1 MLNIMEVHE
10 TNKMIEQEKL
20 DVRTITMGI
29 SLLDCAADSVDE
41 VCENIYNKIT
51 TYAKDLVSTGQAIE
65 RDFGIPIV
73 NKRITVTPISL
84 VGASSCKSSEDF
96 VKIAHALDRA
106 AKKVGVDLIGGY
118 SALVSK
124 SMTPAEEMLIRSL
137 PQALSETDIVC
148 SSVNVGSTK
157 TGIDMNSV
165 ELLGH
170 IIKDIAHATADN
182 DSYGCVKFVAFCNAP
197 DDNPFMAGGFHGV
210 TEGDAVINVGVSGPG
225 VVSRALDEA
234 KGKDFEF
241 LCETIKRTAFKITRV
256 GQLML
261 KDMRR
266 DLFTHIQTLP
276 FSYFDSRPHGKIL
289 IRVVNYVNTLSDTLS
304 SGLVNVISDVFTFF
318 ITLVV
323 MFVVDWRLALYSL
336 ALFPLLI
343 AWVLGLQ
350 HFQRRAYQVLSN
362 KQSNLNAFIHESI
375 AGVKTTQTFAREDT
389 QFRTFQ
395 EQQGAVRSAWMRTV
409 HIQTL
414 MWPGIQTISVM
425 TIAFIYY
432 VGVTGFG
439 GVDVTT
445 GVLIA
450 FVGYANNFWNPVIS
464 IGNFYNQLITC
475 SAYLERIFETLDVQP
490 EIRNAPD
497 AVDLPQIE
505 GRVDFNDVVFRY
517 EPDGRNILNLVDLHV
532 KPGETVALVGPT
544 GAGKT
549 TIINLL
555 SRFYDVAEGSVTID
569 GHDVRSV
576 TLESLRRQMGVMLQ
590 DTFIFSGNV
599 RENIRYGK
607 LDATDEEI
615 VAAAKA
621 VHAHEFIMELP
632 DGYDTVVEERGS
644 TLSAGQRQLI
654 AFARVLLADPRIL
667 ILDEATSNIDT
678 RTEEALQAGL
688 NHLLKG
694 RTSFII
700 AHRLSTIENADEIC
714 FIDHGQ
720 IVEQGNHAEL
730 LARHGA
736 YYRLYESQYAMIKV

>member
-1 MLNIMEVHE
+1 MAQRNTFRDDEDLEEKINMRDLARVGVYLKPYMARVVWILIVVAAMGCINVVEPYLTKIM
-10 TNKMIEQEKL
+10 I
-20 DVRTITMGI
+20 
-29 SLLDCAADSVDE
+29 DSV
-41 VCENIYNKIT
+41 IP
-51 TYAKDLVSTGQAIE
+51 AKNLA
-65 RDFGIPIV
+65 
-73 NKRITVTPISL
+73 
-84 VGASSCKSSEDF
+84 
-96 VKIAHALDRA
+96 
-106 AKKVGVDLIGGY
+106 
-118 SALVSK
+118 
-124 SMTPAEEMLIRSL
+124 
-137 PQALSETDIVC
+137 
-148 SSVNVGSTK
+148 
-157 TGIDMNSV
+157 
-165 ELLGH
+165 LLGEL
-170 IIKDIAHATADN
+170 
-182 DSYGCVKFVAFCNAP
+182 VALL
-197 DDNPFMAGGFHGV
+197 
-210 TEGDAVINVGVSGPG
+210 AVLIVIY
-225 VVSRALDEA
+225 
-234 KGKDFEF
+234 EF
-241 LCETIKRTAFKITRV
+241 GLRYRTVEITRV

-532 KPGETVALVGPT
+532 EPGKTIALVGPT

-667 ILDEATSNIDT
+667 ILDEATSALDT
-678 RTEEALQAGL
+678 ESEKLVQDAL
-688 NHLLKG
+688 NSLLQG
-694 RTSFII
+694 RTSIVI
-700 AHRLSTIENADEIC
+700 AHRLSTIHNADLIVVV
-714 FIDHGQ
+714 DHGR
-720 IVEQGNHAEL
+720 IAEQGTHNEL
-730 LARHGA
+730 MERNGI
-736 YYRLYESQYAMIKV
+736 YAKLIEMQSFD

>member
-1 MLNIMEVHE
+1 MAQRNTFRDDEDLEEKINMRDLARVGVYLKPYMARVVWILIVVAAMGCINVVEPYLTKIM
-10 TNKMIEQEKL
+10 I
-20 DVRTITMGI
+20 
-29 SLLDCAADSVDE
+29 DSV
-41 VCENIYNKIT
+41 IP
-51 TYAKDLVSTGQAIE
+51 AKNLA
-65 RDFGIPIV
+65 
-73 NKRITVTPISL
+73 
-84 VGASSCKSSEDF
+84 
-96 VKIAHALDRA
+96 
-106 AKKVGVDLIGGY
+106 
-118 SALVSK
+118 
-124 SMTPAEEMLIRSL
+124 
-137 PQALSETDIVC
+137 
-148 SSVNVGSTK
+148 
-157 TGIDMNSV
+157 
-165 ELLGH
+165 LLGEL
-170 IIKDIAHATADN
+170 
-182 DSYGCVKFVAFCNAP
+182 VALL
-197 DDNPFMAGGFHGV
+197 
-210 TEGDAVINVGVSGPG
+210 AVLIVIY
-225 VVSRALDEA
+225 
-234 KGKDFEF
+234 EF
-241 LCETIKRTAFKITRV
+241 GLRYRTVEITRV

-532 KPGETVALVGPT
+532 EPGKTIALVGPT

-607 LDATDEEI
+607 LDATDAE
-615 VAAAKA
+615 VTAAAQLA
-621 VHAHEFIMELP
+621 GAHAFIEHLP
-632 DGYDTVVEERGS
+632 DGYN
-644 TLSAGQRQLI
+644 TLLTGDGANLSQGQRQLLAI
-654 AFARVLLADPRIL
+654 ARAAVADPPVL
-667 ILDEATSNIDT
+667 ILDEATSSIDT
-678 RTEEALQAGL
+678 RTERIVQEGMDRLMA
-688 NHLLKG
+688 G
-694 RTSFII
+694 RTVFVI
-700 AHRLSTIENADEIC
+700 AHRLSTVRNSDCIM
-714 FIDHGQ
+714 
-720 IVEQGNHAEL
+720 VLEQGRIIERGTHSEL
-730 LARHGA
+730 LAQIGR
-736 YYRLYESQYAMIKV
+736 YYQLYTGKFELS

>member
-1 MLNIMEVHE
+1 MAQRNTFRDDEDLEEKINMRDLARVGVYLKPYMARVVWILIVVAAMGCINVVEPYLTKIM
-10 TNKMIEQEKL
+10 I
-20 DVRTITMGI
+20 
-29 SLLDCAADSVDE
+29 DSV
-41 VCENIYNKIT
+41 IP
-51 TYAKDLVSTGQAIE
+51 AKNLA
-65 RDFGIPIV
+65 
-73 NKRITVTPISL
+73 
-84 VGASSCKSSEDF
+84 
-96 VKIAHALDRA
+96 
-106 AKKVGVDLIGGY
+106 
-118 SALVSK
+118 
-124 SMTPAEEMLIRSL
+124 
-137 PQALSETDIVC
+137 
-148 SSVNVGSTK
+148 
-157 TGIDMNSV
+157 
-165 ELLGH
+165 LLGEL
-170 IIKDIAHATADN
+170 
-182 DSYGCVKFVAFCNAP
+182 VALL
-197 DDNPFMAGGFHGV
+197 
-210 TEGDAVINVGVSGPG
+210 AVLIVIY
-225 VVSRALDEA
+225 
-234 KGKDFEF
+234 EF
-241 LCETIKRTAFKITRV
+241 GLRYRTVEITRV

-395 EQQGAVRSAWMRTV
+395 EQQGAARSAWMRTV

-532 KPGETVALVGPT
+532 EPGKTIALVGPT

-555 SRFYDVAEGSVTID
+555 MRFYDVNSGSIKVSGTDIRDVT
-569 GHDVRSV
+569 RA
-576 TLESLRRQMGVMLQ
+576 SLRGSYGMVLQ
-590 DTFIFSGNV
+590 DTWLRAGTV
-599 RENIRYGK
+599 RENIAYGK
-607 LDATDEEI
+607 PDATLDEV

-621 VHAHEFIMELP
+621 AHADSFIRRLP
-632 DGYDTVVEERGS
+632 DGYDTVIAEDGGNIS
-644 TLSAGQRQLI
+644 QGQKQLLCI
-654 AFARVLLADPRIL
+654 ARVMLCLPPML
-667 ILDEATSNIDT
+667 ILDEATSSIDT
-678 RTEEALQAGL
+678 RTEVRIQKAFARMMQ
-688 NHLLKG
+688 G
-694 RTSFII
+694 RTSFIV
-700 AHRLSTIENADEIC
+700 AHRLSTIREADVILVMK
-714 FIDHGQ
+714 DGR
-720 IVEQGNHAEL
+720 IVEQGNHDEL
-730 LARHGA
+730 LAAGGFYA
-736 YYRLYESQYAMIKV
+736 KLYNSQFEGVET

>member
-1 MLNIMEVHE
+1 MAQRNTFRDDEDLEEKINMRDLARVGVYLKPYMARVVWILIVVAAMGCINVVEPYLTKIM
-10 TNKMIEQEKL
+10 I
-20 DVRTITMGI
+20 
-29 SLLDCAADSVDE
+29 DSV
-41 VCENIYNKIT
+41 IP
-51 TYAKDLVSTGQAIE
+51 AKNLA
-65 RDFGIPIV
+65 
-73 NKRITVTPISL
+73 
-84 VGASSCKSSEDF
+84 
-96 VKIAHALDRA
+96 
-106 AKKVGVDLIGGY
+106 
-118 SALVSK
+118 
-124 SMTPAEEMLIRSL
+124 
-137 PQALSETDIVC
+137 
-148 SSVNVGSTK
+148 
-157 TGIDMNSV
+157 
-165 ELLGH
+165 LLGEL
-170 IIKDIAHATADN
+170 
-182 DSYGCVKFVAFCNAP
+182 VALL
-197 DDNPFMAGGFHGV
+197 
-210 TEGDAVINVGVSGPG
+210 AVLIVIY
-225 VVSRALDEA
+225 
-234 KGKDFEF
+234 EF
-241 LCETIKRTAFKITRV
+241 GLRYRTVEITRV

-532 KPGETVALVGPT
+532 EPGKTIALVGPT

-615 VAAAKA
+615 RAAARLA
-621 VHAHEFIMELP
+621 NADSFIRHLP
-632 DGYDTVVEERGS
+632 QGYDTVITGDGGS
-644 TLSAGQRQLI
+644 LSQGERQLLAI
-654 AFARVLLADPRIL
+654 ARAAVSDPPVL
-667 ILDEATSNIDT
+667 ILDEATSSIDT
-678 RTEEALQAGL
+678 RTETLIERGMDSLME
-688 NHLLKG
+688 G
-694 RTSFII
+694 RTVFVI
-700 AHRLSTIENADEIC
+700 AHRLSTVRNSRAIL
-714 FIDHGQ
+714 
-720 IVEQGNHAEL
+720 VLEQGRIIERGDHAEL
-730 LARHGA
+730 LAQHGK
-736 YYRLYESQYAMIKV
+736 YYQLYTGQAKLN

>member
-1 MLNIMEVHE
+1 
-10 TNKMIEQEKL
+10 
-20 DVRTITMGI
+20 
-29 SLLDCAADSVDE
+29 
-41 VCENIYNKIT
+41 
-51 TYAKDLVSTGQAIE
+51 
-65 RDFGIPIV
+65 
-73 NKRITVTPISL
+73 
-84 VGASSCKSSEDF
+84 
-96 VKIAHALDRA
+96 
-106 AKKVGVDLIGGY
+106 
-118 SALVSK
+118 
-124 SMTPAEEMLIRSL
+124 
-137 PQALSETDIVC
+137 
-148 SSVNVGSTK
+148 
-157 TGIDMNSV
+157 
-165 ELLGH
+165 
-170 IIKDIAHATADN
+170 
-182 DSYGCVKFVAFCNAP
+182 
-197 DDNPFMAGGFHGV
+197 
-210 TEGDAVINVGVSGPG
+210 
-225 VVSRALDEA
+225 
-234 KGKDFEF
+234 
-241 LCETIKRTAFKITRV
+241 
-256 GQLML
+256 ML

-425 TIAFIYY
+425 TI
-432 VGVTGFG
+432 

-475 SAYLERIFETLDVQP
+475 SAYLERIFETLDVKP
-490 EIRNAPD
+490 EITDAPD
-497 AVDLPQIE
+497 AVALPPVE

-517 EPDGRNILNLVDLHV
+517 EEDGRNILNLVDLHV

>member
-1 MLNIMEVHE
+1 MAQRNTFRDDEDLE
-10 TNKMIEQEKL
+10 EKINL
-20 DVRTITMGI
+20 
-29 SLLDCAADSVDE
+29 
-41 VCENIYNKIT
+41 
-51 TYAKDLVSTGQAIE
+51 
-65 RDFGIPIV
+65 RD
-73 NKRITVTPISL
+73 
-84 VGASSCKSSEDF
+84 
-96 VKIAHALDRA
+96 IAR
-106 AKKVGVDLIGGY
+106 VGVYLKPYKARVVRILIVVAAMGC
-118 SALVSK
+118 
-124 SMTPAEEMLIRSL
+124 I
-137 PQALSETDIVC
+137 
-148 SSVNVGSTK
+148 NVVEPYLTK
-157 TGIDMNSV
+157 IMIDNAIPTKNLA
-165 ELLGH
+165 LLG
-170 IIKDIAHATADN
+170 
-182 DSYGCVKFVAFCNAP
+182 GLVALLA
-197 DDNPFMAGGFHGV
+197 ALI
-210 TEGDAVINVGVSGPG
+210 VIYELGL
-225 VVSRALDEA
+225 RY
-234 KGKDFEF
+234 
-241 LCETIKRTAFKITRV
+241 RTVEITRV

-304 SGLVNVISDVFTFF
+304 SGLVNVISDVLTFL

-343 AWVLGLQ
+343 AWVLVLQ

-375 AGVKTTQTFAREDT
+375 AGVKTTQTFAREAA

-409 HIQTL
+409 HIQAL

-439 GVDVTT
+439 AVNVTT

-475 SAYLERIFETLDVQP
+475 SAYLERIFETLDVKP
-490 EIRNAPD
+490 EITDAPD
-497 AVDLPQIE
+497 AVALPQVE

-532 KPGETVALVGPT
+532 DPGETIALVGPT

-549 TIINLL
+549 TIVSLL
-555 SRFYDVAEGSVTID
+555 SRFYDVSEGSVAID

-576 TLESLRRQMGVMLQ
+576 TLDSLRRQMGVMLQ

-615 VAAAKA
+615 EAAAKA
-621 VHAHEFIMELP
+621 VHAHEFIMDLP

-714 FIDHGQ
+714 YIDHGQ